1 MRPRTARFGLL
12 VSDRA
17 SAAARV
23 ARRLVDLRPHPPHHP
38 GMNRRRFLLTSLAG
52 AVAVP
57 LPAETQPVGKVNRI
71 GFLSYRG
78 CSVSLDPNGAFL
90 QGLRELG
97 YAEGRNL
104 AIECRDARG
113 RVDRF
118 ADLAAGLIRLK
129 MDGLVAEGTPASLA
143 AKQATTTIPIVMVGV
158 ADPVR
163 SGLITSLARP
173 GGNITG
179 PSLFPTLE
187 VAVKALERLKEI
199 VPRVSRIAL
208 LRDPTNPSHILIDNE
223 VAMAGRGLGLVPQR
237 IGVRAA
243 ADFQDAFAA
252 ILDQRA
258 QALLVYALPI
268 SPADGGR
275 IAEFAQKYRLPA
287 VTFWEG
293 FAEQGML
300 MFYGTRLTDQYRR
313 AVVYVD
319 KILKGVKPAD
329 LPVEQ
334 PTKFELVI
342 NLKTAKALGL
352 TIPPSLL
359 ARADQVIE

>member
-1 MRPRTARFGLL
+1 ML
-12 VSDRA
+12 DR
-17 SAAARV
+17 R
-23 ARRLVDLRPHPPHHP
+23 
-38 GMNRRRFLLTSLAG
+38 MFLAG
-52 AVAVP
+52 TGAVLLATP
-57 LPAETQPVGKVNRI
+57 LAAEGQQAGKVYRI

-78 CSVSLDPNGAFL
+78 CGVSLDPNGAFR
-90 QGLRELG
+90 QGLSELG
-97 YAEGRNL
+97 YVEGRNL

-118 ADLAAGLIRLK
+118 ADLAAGLTRLK
-129 MDGLVAEGTPASLA
+129 MDVLVAEGTPASLA

-163 SGLITSLARP
+163 SGLIASLARP
-173 GGNITG
+173 AGNVTG
-179 PSLFPTLE
+179 PSMYPSLE
-187 VAVKALERLKEI
+187 VAVKVLERLKEI
-199 VPRVSRIAL
+199 VPRVSRVAV
-208 LRDPTNPSHILIDNE
+208 LRDPTNPSHILIDDE
-223 VAMAGRGLGLVPQR
+223 VVGAGRGLGMTPQR

-252 ILDQRA
+252 ILDQRS

-268 SPADGGR
+268 SPDDGRR
-275 IAEFAQKYRLPA
+275 IAEFAQKHRLPA

-313 AVVYVD
+313 AGVCVD
-319 KILKGVKPAD
+319 KILKGARPAD

-342 NLKTAKALGL
+342 NLKTAKELGL

-359 ARADQVIE
+359 GRADEVIQ

>member
-1 MRPRTARFGLL
+1 MIDRRTF
-12 VSDRA
+12 
-17 SAAARV
+17 
-23 ARRLVDLRPHPPHHP
+23 
-38 GMNRRRFLLTSLAG
+38 LAG
-52 AVAVP
+52 TGSVLLAAPLVAEAQ
-57 LPAETQPVGKVNRI
+57 PAGRVYRI

-78 CSVSLDPNGAFL
+78 CGVSLDPNGAFR

-97 YAEGRNL
+97 YVEGRNL

-118 ADLAAGLIRLK
+118 ADLTVGLVRLK
-129 MDGLVAEGTPASLA
+129 MDVLVAEGTPASLA
-143 AKQATTTIPIVMVGV
+143 AKQATTTIPVVMVGV

-163 SGLITSLARP
+163 SGLIDSLARP
-173 GGNITG
+173 GGNVTG

-187 VAVKALERLKEI
+187 VAVKVLERLKEI
-199 VPRVSRIAL
+199 VPGVSRVAV
-208 LRDPTNPSHILIDNE
+208 LRDPTNPSHILIDDE
-223 VAMAGRGLGLVPQR
+223 VVRAGRGMAMTPQR
-237 IGVRAA
+237 ISVRAA

-252 ILDQRA
+252 MLDQQA

-268 SPADGGR
+268 SPADGR
-275 IAEFAQKYRLPA
+275 QIAEFAQKHRLPA

-313 AVVYVD
+313 AGVYVD
-319 KILKGVKPAD
+319 KILKGVRPAD

-352 TIPPSLL
+352 TMPPSLL
-359 ARADQVIE
+359 QRADEVIQ